1 MGLFEKQTILF
12 EGTNQFLNHRYQ
24 QILRS
29 NGIKFKAYKTD
40 NQLQSGCCGLN
51 SGIGPKKSSYTYTIF
66 VKEREVGAAKE
77 LIGQIKATQDI
88 EDQYANGMMS
98 N

>member
-24 QILRS
+24 QILRR

-40 NQLQSGCCGLN
+40 NQLQGGCCGLN
-51 SGIGPKKSSYTYTIF
+51 SSNGPKKSSYTYTIF
-66 VKEREVGAAKE
+66 VKEREVEVAKE
-77 LIGQIKATQDI
+77 LITQLDTTQDI
-88 EDQYANGMMS
+88 ADQYANGMMS